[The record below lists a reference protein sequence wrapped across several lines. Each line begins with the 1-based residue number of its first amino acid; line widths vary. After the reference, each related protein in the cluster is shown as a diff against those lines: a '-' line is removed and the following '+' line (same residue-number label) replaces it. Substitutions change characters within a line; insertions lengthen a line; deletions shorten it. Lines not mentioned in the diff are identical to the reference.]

1 MQLTISTAFESDHC
15 ADSQCVDGGMQCFPH
30 GGCWILKIRKRRETG
45 ASVLGKMW
53 HDLVLSCVCE
63 QFEEPDVVGVGIAI
77 RSKEDLI
84 SVIRQSS

>member
-1 MQLTISTAFESDHC
+1 
-15 ADSQCVDGGMQCFPH
+15 
-30 GGCWILKIRKRRETG
+30 
-45 ASVLGKMW
+45 MW

-84 SVIRQSS
+84 SVRRHPRGHSFIALILARTIQVWNADSRNPDIQFKIG